1 MRHPP
6 TATHWSPRCTYG
18 CPLGSRRRRPA
29 ALHRACASATVTGAC
44 AARPARWRSREGAAP
59 PVPRLPVRA
68 PPGPAP
74 RGPVIPG
81 GRRLS
86 PLQHARPA
94 DQSLPVSDLGRQP
107 EVALPAQRPAGGRAP
122 ARGQRRPRGEG
133 VLGPQPCLR
142 ARPSARHPGHPE
154 WHPLP
159 GQPPRQPAHPAAA
172 ARRHQ
177 GAAPGRGGLGRLH
190 LLPLLQGRAVA
201 LRVGRQPRL
210 VPLHLGSRPPAPG
223 ALPAPRR
230 HPPPRLLLPALLT
243 PPPSPRMVTSRAGDG
258 DVPPGDGDV
267 LAPGMAISLPGG

>member
-94 DQSLPVSDLGRQP
+94 DQSLPVSRRCFGSPTVPSSPPVCPSSWASRM
-107 EVALPAQRPAGGRAP
+107 AP
-122 ARGQRRPRGEG
+122 AAWPAPPPASPPCSCSAPTSGSCPGPGWPRP
-133 VLGPQPCLR
+133 
-142 ARPSARHPGHPE
+142 PSPSSAPTRTGC
-154 WHPLP
+154 
-159 GQPPRQPAHPAAA
+159 
-172 ARRHQ
+172 
-177 GAAPGRGGLGRLH
+177 GAS
-190 LLPLLQGRAVA
+190 
-201 LRVGRQPRL
+201 
-210 VPLHLGSRPPAPG
+210 SRPPTPAG
-223 ALPAPRR
+223 SSAPRLAATSPWGSPGTPTPPTSSTSTSSSAD
-230 HPPPRLLLPALLT
+230 PPPVPA
-243 PPPSPRMVTSRAGDG
+243 DG
-258 DVPPGDGDV
+258 DVPRWGR
-267 LAPGMAISLPGG
+267 

>member
-1 MRHPP
+1 M
-6 TATHWSPRCTYG
+6 ACQ
-18 CPLGSRRRRPA
+18 PA
-29 ALHRACASATVTGAC
+29 LTLALLFLCAEA
-44 AARPARWRSREGAAP
+44 EG
-59 PVPRLPVRA
+59 L
-68 PPGPAP
+68 
-74 RGPVIPG
+74 
-81 GRRLS
+81 
-86 PLQHARPA
+86 
-94 DQSLPVSDLGRQP
+94 
-107 EVALPAQRPAGGRAP
+107 ALCHAP
-122 ARGQRRPRGEG
+122 ALQTKVFQYREG

-142 ARPSARHPGHPE
+142 ARPTARHPGHPE

-230 HPPPRLLLPALLT
+230 HPPPRLLLPALLN
-243 PPPSPRMVTSRAGDG
+243 PPRPCGW
-258 DVPPGDGDV
+258 
-267 LAPGMAISLPGG
+267 